1 MKRVVITG
9 MGAVTP
15 LGNTVKEYWQNLVN
29 GKLGIGKI
37 TKFDSEDTG
46 VALAGEVK
54 EFDPSGVL
62 DRKEQ
67 KRMDLFSQYGLVAA
81 LEAWEM
87 SGLTYDSIDPKR
99 FGVIV
104 GSGIGGMTTLQ
115 DQVRVM
121 DKKGAKRVTPFFV
134 PMVIANMA
142 SGNISIKLGAK
153 GPSQTIVTA
162 CASATNAIGEAFRT
176 IKYGLADVMIT
187 GGTEATICEIG
198 IAGFAALSALNTT
211 DDPARASIPFDKE
224 RHGFVMGEGAGMLML
239 EELEHAKKR
248 GAVILGEVVGYGS
261 NCDAN
266 HMTAP
271 LKDGSGA
278 ADAIELAL
286 AEAQIDAEAVG
297 YINAHGTS
305 TPANDAA
312 ETAAIKR
319 IFGERAY
326 DIPISSTKSMTGHLL
341 GAAGG
346 IEAIACVKTL
356 QEGIAHP
363 TTGYQTA
370 DPECDLDYLTDGSRT
385 VQAEYA
391 ISNSFGFGGHNGVIC
406 MKKWEENEQ

>member
-29 GKLGIGKI
+29 GKLGIAKI

-54 EFDPSGVL
+54 DFDPSEVL

-81 LEAWEM
+81 MEAWNM
-87 SGLTYDSIDPKR
+87 SGLTQETIDPKR

-176 IKYGLADVMIT
+176 IKYGLADMMIT

-211 DDPARASIPFDKE
+211 EDPTRASIPFDKE

-239 EELEHAKKR
+239 EELEHAQKR
-248 GAVILGEVVGYGS
+248 GATILGEIVGYGS
-261 NCDAN
+261 NCDAS

-286 AEAQIDAEAVG
+286 AEASIDASAVG
-297 YINAHGTS
+297 YVNAHGTS

-312 ETAAIKR
+312 ETAALKR
-319 IFGERAY
+319 VFGERAH

-356 QEGIAHP
+356 QEGVAHP
-363 TTGYQTA
+363 TVGYQVE
-370 DPECDLDYLTDGSRT
+370 DPECDLDYVTAGSRP
-385 VQAEYA
+385 VQADYA

-406 MKKWEENEQ
+406 MKKWEEN

>member
-29 GKLGIGKI
+29 GKLGIAKI

-54 EFDPSGVL
+54 DFDPSEVL

-67 KRMDLFSQYGLVAA
+67 KRMDLFSQYGIVAA
-81 LEAWEM
+81 MEAWNM
-87 SGLTYDSIDPKR
+87 SGLTKEEIDPKR

-121 DKKGAKRVTPFFV
+121 DKKGPKRVTPFFV

-162 CASATNAIGEAFRT
+162 CTSATNAIGEAFRT
-176 IKYGLADVMIT
+176 IKYGLADMMIT

-211 DDPARASIPFDKE
+211 DDPTRASIPFDKE

-239 EELEHAKKR
+239 EELEHAQKR
-248 GAVILGEVVGYGS
+248 GATILGEIVGYGS
-261 NCDAN
+261 NCDAS

-286 AEAQIDAEAVG
+286 AEAAIAASEIG
-297 YINAHGTS
+297 YVNAHGTA

-312 ETAAIKR
+312 ETAALKR
-319 IFGERAY
+319 VFGKRAY

-341 GAAGG
+341 GAGGG

-356 QEGIAHP
+356 QEGVAHP
-363 TTGYQTA
+363 TVGYQVA
-370 DPECDLDYLTDGSRT
+370 DPDCDLDYITDGSRK
-385 VQAEYA
+385 VAAEYA

-406 MKKWEENEQ
+406 MKKWEGN

>member
-15 LGNTVKEYWQNLVN
+15 LGNTVKEYWENLVS

-37 TKFDSEDTG
+37 TKFDPEDTG
-46 VALAGEVK
+46 VSLAGEVK
-54 EFDPSGVL
+54 EFDPTAVL

-67 KRMDLFSQYGLVAA
+67 KRMDLFSQYGIVAA
-81 LEAWEM
+81 SQAWEM
-87 SGLTYDSIDPKR
+87 SGLDYDQIDPKR

-162 CASATNAIGEAFRT
+162 CASATNAIGEAFRA
-176 IKYGLADVMIT
+176 IKYGLADMMIT

-211 DDPARASIPFDKE
+211 DDPTRASIPFDKE

-248 GAVILGEVVGYGS
+248 GATILGEIVGYGS
-261 NCDAN
+261 NCDAS

-286 AEAQIDAEAVG
+286 AEASITSAEIG

-319 IFGERAY
+319 VFGEQAKNV
-326 DIPISSTKSMTGHLL
+326 PISSTKSMTGHLL

-356 QEGIAHP
+356 QEGVAHP
-363 TTGYQTA
+363 TAGYQVA
-370 DPECDLDYLTDGSRT
+370 DPECDLDYITEGSRK

-406 MKKWEENEQ
+406 MKKWEEN

>member
-54 EFDPSGVL
+54 EFDPSNVL

-153 GPSQTIVTA
+153 GPSQAIVTA

-261 NCDAN
+261 NCDAS

-286 AEAQIDAEAVG
+286 AEAQIDASSVG

-319 IFGERAY
+319 VFGDKAY
-326 DIPISSTKSMTGHLL
+326 HIPISSTKSMTGHLL

-346 IEAIACVKTL
+346 IEAIACAKTL

-363 TTGYQTA
+363 TTGYKTA
-370 DPECDLDYLTDGSRT
+370 DPECDLDYLTDGSRA

-406 MKKWEENEQ
+406 MKKWEEDEQ

>member
-29 GKLGIGKI
+29 GKLGIAKI

-54 EFDPSGVL
+54 DFDPSDVL

-81 LEAWEM
+81 MEAWKM
-87 SGLTYDSIDPKR
+87 SGLTQETIDPKR

-176 IKYGLADVMIT
+176 IKYGLADMMIT

-211 DDPARASIPFDKE
+211 EDPTRASIPFDKE

-239 EELEHAKKR
+239 EELEHAQKR
-248 GAVILGEVVGYGS
+248 GATILGEVVGYGS
-261 NCDAN
+261 NCDAS

-286 AEAQIDAEAVG
+286 AEASIDASAIG
-297 YINAHGTS
+297 YVNAHGTS

-312 ETAAIKR
+312 ETAALKR
-319 IFGERAY
+319 VFGERAY

-363 TTGYQTA
+363 TVGYQEA
-370 DPECDLDYLTDGSRT
+370 DPECDLDYVTAGSRP

-406 MKKWEENEQ
+406 IKKWEEN

>member
-15 LGNTVKEYWQNLVN
+15 LGNTVKEYWENLVN

-37 TKFDSEDTG
+37 TKFDPEDTG
-46 VALAGEVK
+46 VSLAGEVK
-54 EFDPSGVL
+54 EFDPTAVL

-67 KRMDLFSQYGLVAA
+67 KRMDLFSQYGIVAA
-81 LEAWEM
+81 SQAWEM
-87 SGLTYDSIDPKR
+87 SGLDYDQIDPKR

-153 GPSQTIVTA
+153 GTSQTIVTA
-162 CASATNAIGEAFRT
+162 CASATNAIGEAFRA
-176 IKYGLADVMIT
+176 IKYGLADLMIT

-211 DDPARASIPFDKE
+211 EDPTRASIPFDKE

-239 EELEHAKKR
+239 EELEHAQKR
-248 GAVILGEVVGYGS
+248 GATILGEIVGYGS
-261 NCDAN
+261 NCDAS

-286 AEAQIDAEAVG
+286 NEAAISAEVIG
-297 YINAHGTS
+297 YVNAHGTS

-312 ETAAIKR
+312 ETAALKR
-319 IFGERAY
+319 VFGKRAY
-326 DIPISSTKSMTGHLL
+326 EIPISSTKSMTGHLL

-356 QEGIAHP
+356 QEGKAHP
-363 TTGYQTA
+363 TAGYQVE
-370 DPECDLDYLTDGSRT
+370 DPACDLDYITEGTREIDAT
-385 VQAEYA
+385 YA

-406 MKKWEENEQ
+406 IKKWEDK

>member
-54 EFDPSGVL
+54 EFDPSNVL

-261 NCDAN
+261 NCDAS

-286 AEAQIDAEAVG
+286 AEAQIDASSVG

-319 IFGERAY
+319 VFGDKAY
-326 DIPISSTKSMTGHLL
+326 HIPISSTKSMTGHLL

-363 TTGYQTA
+363 TTGYKTA
-370 DPECDLDYLTDGSRT
+370 DPECDLDYLTDGSRA

-406 MKKWEENEQ
+406 MKKWEEDEQ

>member
-54 EFDPSGVL
+54 EFDPSSVL

-239 EELEHAKKR
+239 EELEYAKKR

-261 NCDAN
+261 NCDAS

-286 AEAQIDAEAVG
+286 AEAQIDASSVG

-319 IFGERAY
+319 VFGDKAY
-326 DIPISSTKSMTGHLL
+326 HIPISSTKSMTGHLL

-363 TTGYQTA
+363 TTGYKTA
-370 DPECDLDYLTDGSRT
+370 DPECDLDYLTDGSRA

-406 MKKWEENEQ
+406 MKKWEEDEQ

>member
-29 GKLGIGKI
+29 GKLGIAKI

-54 EFDPSGVL
+54 EFDPSEVL

-81 LEAWEM
+81 MEAWNM
-87 SGLTYDSIDPKR
+87 SGLTQDTIDPKR

-176 IKYGLADVMIT
+176 IKYGLADMMIT

-211 DDPARASIPFDKE
+211 EDPTRASIPFDKE

-239 EELEHAKKR
+239 EELEHAQKR
-248 GAVILGEVVGYGS
+248 GATILGEIVGYGS
-261 NCDAN
+261 NCDAS

-286 AEAQIDAEAVG
+286 AEAAIDASAIG
-297 YINAHGTS
+297 YVNAHGTS

-312 ETAAIKR
+312 ETAALKR
-319 IFGERAY
+319 VFGERAH

-356 QEGIAHP
+356 QEGVVHP
-363 TTGYQTA
+363 TVGYKVE
-370 DPECDLDYLTDGSRT
+370 DPECDLDYVTAGSRS

-406 MKKWEENEQ
+406 IKKWEEN

>member
-9 MGAVTP
+9 LGAVTP
-15 LGNTVKEYWQNLVN
+15 LGNTVKEYWQQLKN
-29 GKLGIGKI
+29 GQLGIGKI
-37 TKFDSEDTG
+37 TKFISEEIG
-46 VALAGEVK
+46 VSLAGEVK
-54 EFDPSGVL
+54 GFDPGHVL

-67 KRMDLFSQYGLVAA
+67 KRMDLFSQYGLTAA

-87 SGLTYDSIDPKR
+87 SGLSENTIDAKR

-121 DKKGAKRVTPFFV
+121 DKKGPKRVTPFFV

-142 SGNISIKLGAK
+142 SGNISIRLGAK
-153 GPSQTIVTA
+153 GTSQTIVTA
-162 CASATNAIGEAFRT
+162 CASATNAIGEAFHA
-176 IKYGLADVMIT
+176 IKSGTADIMMT

-198 IAGFAALSALNTT
+198 IAGFAALNALNTT
-211 DDPARASIPFDKE
+211 DDPKRASIPFDKE
-224 RHGFVMGEGAGMLML
+224 RKGFVMGEGAGMLVL
-239 EELEHAKKR
+239 EEMEHAKKR
-248 GAVILGEVVGYGS
+248 GATILGEIVGYGS
-261 NCDAN
+261 NCDAS

-278 ADAIELAL
+278 ADAMLMAIE
-286 AEAQIDAEAVG
+286 EAGIQPGSIG

-312 ETAAIKR
+312 ETTAIKR
-319 IFGERAY
+319 VFGSLANQV
-326 DIPISSTKSMTGHLL
+326 PISSTKSMTGHLL

-356 QEGIAHP
+356 EEGIAHP
-363 TTGYQTA
+363 TTGYEIP
-370 DPECDLDYLTDGSRT
+370 DPECDLDYITEGARSIL
-385 VQAEYA
+385 AEYA
-391 ISNSFGFGGHNGVIC
+391 ISNSFGFGGHNAVIC
-406 MKKWEENEQ
+406 VKKWRDE